1 MESANW
7 PPLESDPE
15 IFNKYFA
22 SIGLP
27 PNVFFKELLS
37 VADPHAFISVKGP
50 LLGIILNYQRDIAK
64 PKRDDSNYC
73 PPEFVPFFMKQTN
86 VLDNACGL
94 IAALHAFGN
103 NQIDYTKGS
112 IIEEF
117 FDKAKPEKFEE
128 RAKILE
134 GSNKFKTSHKSFAQ
148 EGQTK
153 LTNEE
158 VDRHFIC
165 FINYQDCLYEL
176 DGLTAGPYL
185 VKENVKCEQ
194 FVTETAN
201 EILRRIQD
209 QEIKEEINVILV
221 ADDKSELIDLF
232 ME

>member
-1 MESANW
+1 MKSANW

-15 IFNKYFA
+15 IFNKYFY

-27 PNVFFKELLS
+27 QNVFFKELIS
-37 VADPHAFISVKGP
+37 IADHQAFVIVKGP
-50 LLGIILNYQRDIAK
+50 LLGVILNYQRHTVK
-64 PKRDDSNYC
+64 PKRNEGNYC
-73 PPEFVPFFMKQTN
+73 PPESVPFFIKQTN

-103 NQIDYTKGS
+103 SSINHNQGS

-117 FDKAKPEKFEE
+117 FAKATPQTFEE

-134 GSNKFKTSHKSFAQ
+134 GFDKFKIAHKSFAQ

-153 LTNEE
+153 LTSEE

-176 DGLTAGPYL
+176 DGLQSGPYL
-185 VKENVKCEQ
+185 VKENVKYEQ
-194 FVTETAN
+194 FVDETAK

-209 QEIKEEINVILV
+209 QEIKEEINVMMV

-232 ME
+232 MD